1 MNIGSVIRG
10 LLGDS
15 KPGNAKPLELK
26 EGQVVRGS
34 VVSVSDDGADAVLQ
48 IQGVQVRAK
57 LETPLRPGETTLLQ
71 VQPPGENGVTVMKP
85 LTGTLAELPQASLN
99 NLLQE
104 VGLPDT
110 KGNREL
116 LLSMQRSGLPL
127 TKDNVAMVQNM
138 MTAKPAQVPVEEWV
152 QATGIAF
159 QRGLPITA
167 ETVKGLHQAVFG
179 PPLHQLLKGLAEQL
193 ESMLT
198 QTAGK
203 PAGSGE
209 QAATMRPSVM
219 GGLAVPLSG
228 EQTGETLGPSGGAR
242 VTGGTSGLTGQLV
255 PGAPAGAAP
264 VAVGS
269 EEAAGNAVKGNG
281 QTSTGSVNEEATGM
295 KSGASNI
302 ETAGKVGA
310 GIPAGTGIPG
320 ESPRTSDAGVAGSRP
335 GTPGAAVDTA
345 VGRVITGQPEGNAA
359 GRVDGRG
366 ETPAAAGHSAAAAPS
381 AAQLAPKLLA
391 LLDALR
397 SASTAA
403 PAQPGAA
410 TQAAPASQGGQAAAA
425 AGGVPQPLPAGA
437 DALPAGG
444 SAAAPGG
451 AAAAPVTHEGDPW
464 VGRVLKLLGAEHEQQ
479 AVHGAAAQARVGDVA
494 SPGTTDSLKGLL
506 LQLASSDGA
515 PAALKDAAGQ
525 AVQFLTGQQLL
536 LTTDRSAAF
545 AQMHWFIPITGPD
558 GEETASVQIQSR
570 RGQRGELDASN
581 CRLWFDLDMKSL
593 GPTLVDVHV
602 VNNIVSLRVL
612 NDREGMGL
620 LLESG
625 REEIHRALDKLGY
638 QLLTFKAEPWPV
650 GQEPGAERKMTAS
663 DYSPERY
670 KGVDMR
676 V

>member
-1 MNIGSVIRG
+1 MEQMQFFKFRVYRTSAGFF
-10 LLGDS
+10 
-15 KPGNAKPLELK
+15 E
-26 EGQVVRGS
+26 QF
-34 VVSVSDDGADAVLQ
+34 
-48 IQGVQVRAK
+48 
-57 LETPLRPGETTLLQ
+57 
-71 VQPPGENGVTVMKP
+71 
-85 LTGTLAELPQASLN
+85 AS
-99 NLLQE
+99 
-104 VGLPDT
+104 G
-110 KGNREL
+110 
-116 LLSMQRSGLPL
+116 
-127 TKDNVAMVQNM
+127 
-138 MTAKPAQVPVEEWV
+138 AKPAQVPVEEWV
-152 QATGIAF
+152 QAT
-159 QRGLPITA
+159 
-167 ETVKGLHQAVFG
+167 
-179 PPLHQLLKGLAEQL
+179 
-193 ESMLT
+193 
-198 QTAGK
+198 
-203 PAGSGE
+203 
-209 QAATMRPSVM
+209 
-219 GGLAVPLSG
+219 
-228 EQTGETLGPSGGAR
+228 
-242 VTGGTSGLTGQLV
+242 
-255 PGAPAGAAP
+255 GAAP

-281 QTSTGSVNEEATGM
+281 QT
-295 KSGASNI
+295 
-302 ETAGKVGA
+302 GA

-345 VGRVITGQPEGNAA
+345 AGRVITGQPEGNAA

-366 ETPAAAGHSAAAAPS
+366 ETPAAAGHSAAAGQAAPAAPS

-444 SAAAPGG
+444 SAAAPAG

-494 SPGTTDSLKGLL
+494 SPGTADSLKGLL

-525 AVQFLTGQQLL
+525 AVQFLTG
-536 LTTDRSAAF
+536 
-545 AQMHWFIPITGPD
+545 
-558 GEETASVQIQSR
+558 
-570 RGQRGELDASN
+570 
-581 CRLWFDLDMKSL
+581 
-593 GPTLVDVHV
+593 
-602 VNNIVSLRVL
+602 
-612 NDREGMGL
+612 MGS

-676 V
+676 SEAPVVVAKGRGKVAEAILDKAKENGVPVQEDAALVEVLSKLDLDEQIPSELYQLVAEVLTYIYRADRLASGREEEDSCRSGTGKYGTPQESVDIRKMQQLC